1 MAHSGKTM
9 TFATDLFPNEDNIY
23 SLGDSDHK
31 WKING
36 ISMGNARVFYGTC
49 SNAEAT
55 KIVSCPSYNAL
66 QDGDILFVNFSAIN
80 TGDVGDIT
88 LNVNNTGAR
97 NIKYLNNANDP
108 GNIPA
113 AGYIRA
119 ATYMFRYKQGAT
131 DATSYWIIDIQYN
144 SNDNTL
150 TRQQID
156 TSRTGKYSLLQS
168 YYTIGTA
175 TSTTARTTYR
185 SDNIYTEPST
195 GTIFATNFNGNGT
208 DLTSLNGSNISSG
221 TVAETYIDSSIAR
234 LNSPELT
241 GTPTAPTAANGT
253 STTQIATTAFV
264 NNTLAYINAMQ
275 FKGTLGTGGTI
286 TALPATHNA
295 GDTYRVITAGTWAG
309 KQCEIGTLIICV
321 KDGTTAANGDWTSVE
336 TNEDGAII
344 GSTPSSSTDNAIV
357 RWDGNTGRII
367 QDSKVTINDD
377 GYITLTHIENKS
389 RGLSIQYGSTIDYWW
404 GVGNGNENHGLY
416 DVKANKWILSAG
428 TNNSWSFTGNADTAT
443 TATNLSVAPTIT
455 AAGTATVNLTA
466 NTAYTLTVGGKSV
479 IFKTPA
485 DSDTNT
491 LMNYTLGATTR
502 AYLMGSQ
509 NAPATSTVARAAHG
523 DLGVYLTNV
532 AGQLSAKS
540 LSINDGV
547 ASAASVEKVWMQW
560 NATDKALEFVFA

>member
-560 NATDKALEFVFA
+560 NATDQALEFVFA